1 MHRLS
6 KNDVAR
12 VAIALLALLALKA
25 TIAAG
30 WSRGPAAAWA
40 GELVSTLSNRGLNKE
55 AREALTAGYYEG
67 LLNEGSRLSTMNRF
81 VLDNRRLQFEDNQR
95 PESRQTNDF
104 LYYEHIPNH
113 KTPDYQD
120 ERFKYWLTT
129 NSAGLADKEYPFVKP
144 PHTRRIAFIGDS
156 ITRGLGAPPDQNFE
170 SLLEHKLNE
179 ARTTPEIRQYE
190 ILNFAVSGYHLTQQL
205 ESAKVKAAAFK
216 PDVYVFA
223 LSDLAVYRRWSG
235 HIAALV
241 YAGID
246 LKYDYLRKLV
256 EEARL
261 TKNDPIGVFDAR
273 LARYRMQT
281 IRWVLGEIQ
290 KLAAEQ
296 DAEVIVL
303 LVPSTEE
310 PKALAEAFLG
320 VRQVV
325 EEAGIPVI
333 DLIDTFGRNRDLS
346 QYRVASG
353 DRHPNAAGH
362 QLLFEQLYSKLLSD
376 PKLMQVLTGRG
387 QTALPASA
395 SR

>member
-1 MHRLS
+1 
-6 KNDVAR
+6 
-12 VAIALLALLALKA
+12 
-25 TIAAG
+25 
-30 WSRGPAAAWA
+30 
-40 GELVSTLSNRGLNKE
+40 
-55 AREALTAGYYEG
+55 
-67 LLNEGSRLSTMNRF
+67 
-81 VLDNRRLQFEDNQR
+81 
-95 PESRQTNDF
+95 
-104 LYYEHIPNH
+104 
-113 KTPDYQD
+113 
-120 ERFKYWLTT
+120 
-129 NSAGLADKEYPFVKP
+129 
-144 PHTRRIAFIGDS
+144 
-156 ITRGLGAPPDQNFE
+156 
-170 SLLEHKLNE
+170 
-179 ARTTPEIRQYE
+179 
-190 ILNFAVSGYHLTQQL
+190 
-205 ESAKVKAAAFK
+205 
-216 PDVYVFA
+216 
-223 LSDLAVYRRWSG
+223 
-235 HIAALV
+235 LV

-290 KLAAEQ
+290 KLAAGQ
-296 DAEVIVL
+296 DAEVMVL

-362 QLLFEQLYSKLLSD
+362 QLLFEQLYSTLLSE